1 MMNERR
7 PCSVLT
13 SLLVWE
19 EEEAPGRTTL
29 LLATLDGECVEIY
42 ETTVND
48 SGTLAED

>member
-1 MMNERR
+1 MNEKR
-7 PCSVLT
+7 PRPVLAF
-13 SLLVWE
+13 LLVWD

-29 LLATLDGECVEIY
+29 ELATMDGECVEIY